1 MLIAQLVFTTMK
13 EYLPQDFRPKNDTQ
27 IHKMDSAYV
36 WCEDGIFFIHS
47 MPDIDHT
54 LEHAKRQFEFYR
66 NTCLSEIVPRL
77 PMICDV
83 RIARPIKKEVRDFYS
98 SKFVGN
104 HTTKFAFLV
113 DSPVSMVIANF
124 FISVQRL
131 SVPVRMF
138 TKPNDAIIWCK
149 QN

>member
-1 MLIAQLVFTTMK
+1 MIDN
-13 EYLPQDFRPKNDTQ
+13 LPADFRPDSNVE
-27 IHKMDSAYV
+27 IHKMDSSFV
-36 WCEDGIFFIHS
+36 WSEDNIFFIHS

-66 NTCLSEIVPRL
+66 NTYLSEIRPKL

-98 SKFVGN
+98 SKFVGG
-104 HTTKFAFLV
+104 HTTRFAFLV

-124 FISVQRL
+124 FISVQKL